1 MPFRTPAFFRR
12 REEQPAAP
20 GRVDG
25 DDAMLD
31 AAPPPHAGAPAGAGR
46 GDGDAHAAAL
56 AADVLPDKA
65 AIGSALGSLGAPP
78 LFPLLPRE
86 ELVSDEERAVSL
98 QGFGAFGCAAAKRGG
113 KASHSLHRVV
123 AGQYS
128 RPRTPLPLRRCKHY
142 HRRARLVVPCCKGE
156 ARGARGWRPR
166 GAASSRAVAR
176 CLTLPL
182 ARLASA
188 RARRLSGAATATTS
202 ARTAP
207 SAATATPSGAPR
219 RPGARACARTPQLRA
234 APRRTAAPHAPHA
247 PPSWHELDRKCVSDV
262 QCALCHTVQPVAE
275 ACLACGTAF
284 GRYTCLECRFFDDDV
299 RKGQFHCD
307 KCGICRVGG
316 RDNFF
321 HVRCPFDAWR
331 VARLWSRAAWRLA
344 PLLTRLP
351 LRAAVRHVWLLLQRH
366 HQARAQGAFE
376 SSA

>member
-86 ELVSDEERAVSL
+86 ELMSDEERAVRL

-247 PPSWHELDRKCVSDV
+247 PPAGTSWTASASATCSARSATPCSRWRKHASPAAQPSAATPAWSADSSTTTCARDSSTATSAASAALADGITSFTCVARS
-262 QCALCHTVQPVAE
+262 TR
-275 ACLACGTAF
+275 G
-284 GRYTCLECRFFDDDV
+284 
-299 RKGQFHCD
+299 
-307 KCGICRVGG
+307 
-316 RDNFF
+316 
-321 HVRCPFDAWR
+321 AWR
-331 VARLWSRAAWRLA
+331 GCGAALHGASRR
-344 PLLTRLP
+344 
-351 LRAAVRHVWLLLQRH
+351 
-366 HQARAQGAFE
+366 F
-376 SSA
+376 